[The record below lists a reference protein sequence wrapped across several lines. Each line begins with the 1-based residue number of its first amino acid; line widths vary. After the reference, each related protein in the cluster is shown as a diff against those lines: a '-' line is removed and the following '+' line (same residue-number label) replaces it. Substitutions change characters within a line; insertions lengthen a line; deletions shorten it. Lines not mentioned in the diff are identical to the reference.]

1 VGSEIQVTKDNF
13 KQEVLD
19 SSVPVL
25 VDFGAAWC
33 MPCKMMDP
41 VLEKVAEDFS
51 GKVKIA
57 KINVDEEQEL
67 ASQHNIVSIPTLLVF
82 KGGEIVD
89 KKVGAVPRSVI
100 DGLLGQH
107 L

>member
-1 VGSEIQVTKDNF
+1 MGSEIQVTKDNF

-25 VDFGAAWC
+25 VDFWAAWC
-33 MPCKMMDP
+33 MPCKMMETI
-41 VLEKVAEDFS
+41 LEKVAEDFS
-51 GKVKIA
+51 GEVKIA

-67 ASQHNIVSIPTLLVF
+67 ASEHNIVSIPTLLVF

-89 KKVGAVPRSVI
+89 KKVGAVPKPVI
-100 DGLLGQH
+100 DELLKQH

>member
-89 KKVGAVPRSVI
+89 KKVGAVPRPVI

>member
-67 ASQHNIVSIPTLLVF
+67 ASQHNIVSIPTMLVF

-89 KKVGAVPRSVI
+89 KKVGAVPRLVI
-100 DGLLGQH
+100 DKLLGQH